1 MLKDTF
7 FYICFRIKD
16 KWNEMKKSGKHHY
29 IFQKF
34 TLWVVA
40 VLWAIVAL
48 NVLAGGWKVVEEEV
62 ILSAFNTDVYSG
74 LTADVST
81 VAKVENMGLTTQA
94 KKIILENIAK
104 KIGLENYNIEQA
116 QDDRTETVSLT
127 QESVNGN
134 VNCKFVSEKA
144 IEGVSGNQYIF
155 MEIMLNNSINSVFA
169 YEEIIESIL
178 SDMKLDG
185 DITVN
190 LRGDIDGNIN
200 MELRDALANQMIEK
214 IGAKIVAENR
224 TEDLYTIYAYDSQ
237 IKDYIKIGSD
247 KVNLNIS
254 ISYDEIKN
262 VTSVYFST
270 PINNHDY

>member
-1 MLKDTF
+1 MYK
-7 FYICFRIKD
+7 R
-16 KWNEMKKSGKHHY
+16 
-29 IFQKF
+29 Q
-34 TLWVVA
+34 
-40 VLWAIVAL
+40 
-48 NVLAGGWKVVEEEV
+48 
-62 ILSAFNTDVYSG
+62 
-74 LTADVST
+74 
-81 VAKVENMGLTTQA
+81 
-94 KKIILENIAK
+94 
-104 KIGLENYNIEQA
+104 
-116 QDDRTETVSLT
+116 
-127 QESVNGN
+127 
-134 VNCKFVSEKA
+134 
-144 IEGVSGNQYIF
+144 
-155 MEIMLNNSINSVFA
+155 INSVFA

>member
-1 MLKDTF
+1 
-7 FYICFRIKD
+7 
-16 KWNEMKKSGKHHY
+16 
-29 IFQKF
+29 
-34 TLWVVA
+34 
-40 VLWAIVAL
+40 
-48 NVLAGGWKVVEEEV
+48 
-62 ILSAFNTDVYSG
+62 
-74 LTADVST
+74 
-81 VAKVENMGLTTQA
+81 MGLTTQA

-104 KIGLENYNIEQA
+104 KIGLENYNIEQT